1 MICWIFAIGGM
12 FVAIIVRTL
21 PSRWFNG
28 INVFSEDAVD
38 EENLDETLTSKL
50 RRPSTLRIG
59 SVYD

>member
-1 MICWIFAIGGM
+1 M

-38 EENLDETLTSKL
+38 EENLDETLASKL